1 MPLIICVGQ
10 HLAMTELKVILAMI
24 LLKFRFSLS
33 PAYQNS
39 PAFSLATVPQ
49 HGILESDFLI
59 CLFQKLKG
67 SMIEALFAKYVPP
80 SLKGRGKDL
89 YGSGKQKKVLMY
101 LSCSSFWAGLSI

>member
-1 MPLIICVGQ
+1 MI
-10 HLAMTELKVILAMI
+10 ELKVILAMI
-24 LLKFRFSLS
+24 LSKFCFSLS

-80 SLKGRGKDL
+80 SLK
-89 YGSGKQKKVLMY
+89 SEKKT
-101 LSCSSFWAGLSI
+101 STG